1 MAGYLPLIS
10 YWTYADSYMLVG
22 MATIVV
28 FWCAESIAMR
38 LLCEG
43 DIAPPA
49 PPMAS
54 VCAYRDVDRYIS
66 AGYFALW
73 AAVHVA
79 IYVAGR
85 CGTFYQPWLDV
96 LNSQA
101 EGCTV
106 VAAGDGAKGAKVKT
120 DKLSA

>member
-10 YWTYADSYMLVG
+10 YWTYADSYMLVS

-38 LLCEG
+38 LLCEE
-43 DIAPPA
+43 DV
-49 PPMAS
+49 AS

-101 EGCTV
+101 EGCTDV
-106 VAAGDGAKGAKVKT
+106 VAPRDGAKGAKAKVKT